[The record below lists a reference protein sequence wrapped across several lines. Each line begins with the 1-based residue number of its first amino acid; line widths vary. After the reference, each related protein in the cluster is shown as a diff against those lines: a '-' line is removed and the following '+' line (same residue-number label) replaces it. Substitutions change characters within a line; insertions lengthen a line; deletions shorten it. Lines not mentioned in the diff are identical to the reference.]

1 MAVRRSSSVHQTLAY
16 WSDDDLHVML
26 ANQLNTLP
34 DPLLTPMYARKEKQE
49 QKKMA
54 TYGRPDFDVR
64 EKILGALPE
73 SERPSIGMKLNLS
86 EFLLSL
92 L

>member
-1 MAVRRSSSVHQTLAY
+1 MTAIPNQVIRPATE
-16 WSDDDLHVML
+16 VMFE
-26 ANQLNTLP
+26 NHPKTRPEP
-34 DPLLTPMYARKEKQE
+34 DLTPMYARKEKQE

-73 SERPSIGMKLNLS
+73 SERPSIEMKLNLS